1 VIKLKTKYSW
11 IEGEEL
17 MMIRQEYPRPQFVRN
32 EWISLNGE
40 WEFRMDDKNEGL
52 TNRWYKNDNGKFD
65 RSIIVPFCYQSSL
78 SGIGETEFHDVV
90 WYRKMIRL
98 PDKASDKRVILHF
111 GAIDYDAQVWV
122 DGQHVVSHQ
131 GGNASFSVDITSLLV
146 GDEHAIVVRA
156 QDYFEDMTLP
166 RGKQYWKEKGEVMW
180 FTNMTGIWQ
189 SVWLEFVNSVS
200 LDHVRFTPHLDTNEI
215 EIETFIQ
222 GLAPSARAELSIEIS
237 FAGKL
242 ITKETILAS
251 DRELRRINLKDFN
264 DHGFGRW
271 WSPEKPNLYDVEFT
285 LTVDGIVM
293 DRVTSYFGMRKIS
306 IEAGKV
312 CLNNKPYQMKLVLD
326 QGYFP
331 GGILTAPS
339 DDAIRLDVEL
349 CKQMGFNGMRKH
361 QMVADPRYLYWCDKL
376 GVLVW
381 GEMANSYEYS
391 EAYAYRMSQE
401 WGEVIRRDYNH
412 PCIVAWVP
420 LNESWGVP
428 DILIDPKQRH
438 HAMALYHFTKSVDS
452 TRLVLSNDGW
462 EHCIS
467 DLCTVHD
474 YSRDRGTL
482 LDRYAS
488 LDRILNDMTGRKFI
502 YAPGYS
508 YEGEPIMVTEFG
520 GINLRSIEEA
530 PVVTPCAHNDQQ
542 FLEQL
547 VDVIHPMVVSS
558 LVQGYCYTQLTDT
571 ETEICGLLTWDREP
585 KIPLELIRRINEG
598 EIVDRL

>member
-1 VIKLKTKYSW
+1 MS
-11 IEGEEL
+11 
-17 MMIRQEYPRPQFVRN
+17 IRQEYPRPQFVR
-32 EWISLNGE
+32 ESWMSLNGE
-40 WEFRMDDKNEGL
+40 WDFRMDDNNEGL
-52 TNRWYKNDNGKFD
+52 ADKWYEGSRHGNKETAFD
-65 RSIIVPFCYQSSL
+65 RTITVPFCYQSPL
-78 SGIGETEFHDVV
+78 SGIGESEFHDVV
-90 WYRKMIRL
+90 WYRKRFSV
-98 PDKASDKRVILHF
+98 PEAEAGKRVILHF
-111 GAIDYDAQVWV
+111 GAVDYDAQVWV
-122 DGQHVVSHQ
+122 DGRHVCSHQ
-131 GGNASFSVDITSLLV
+131 GGNASFSVDVTDSLA
-146 GDEHAIVVRA
+146 GNDHTIVVRA
-156 QDYFEDMTLP
+156 QDYFKDMTLP

-189 SVWLEFVNSVS
+189 AVWLEFVNPVW
-200 LDHVRFTPHLDTNEI
+200 LDRVKFTPHLDSNEI

-222 GLAPSARAELSIEIS
+222 GMAPEERAELTVEITFS
-237 FAGKL
+237 GQLVA
-242 ITKETILAS
+242 KETLWAS
-251 DRELRRINLKDFN
+251 ERESRRINLKDFN

-271 WSPEKPNLYDVEFT
+271 WSPEQPNLYDASFT
-285 LTVDGIVM
+285 LSVRGKVT

-326 QGYFP
+326 QGYYP
-331 GGILTAPS
+331 DGILTAPS
-339 DDAIRLDVEL
+339 DQAIRLDVEL
-349 CKQMGFNGMRKH
+349 CKEMGFNGMRKH

-381 GEMANSYEYS
+381 GEMANAYDYS
-391 EAYAYRMSQE
+391 ETYAYRMTQE

-428 DILIDPKQRH
+428 DMLIDPKQRH

-462 EHCIS
+462 EHCLS

-474 YSRDRGTL
+474 YSRDRDVL
-482 LDRYAS
+482 LERYGN

-502 YAPGYS
+502 YAPGYR
-508 YEGEPIMVTEFG
+508 YQGEPIMVTEFG
-520 GINLRSIEEA
+520 GVNLRSIEEA
-530 PVVTPCAHNDQQ
+530 PIVTPCAHSEKE

-547 VDVIHPMVVSS
+547 VDVIHPMVVSG

-571 ETEICGLLTWDREP
+571 ETEICGLLTWNRQP
-585 KIPLELIRRINEG
+585 KIPLALIRRINEG
-598 EIVDRL
+598 EIVDSM